1 MQTPP
6 LPLVNESSKYDGKTI
21 RWIEYKDHYEL
32 IFTDDFVTPSS
43 SGIRQNGHI
52 ILTGPGN
59 SLLTDIIMDMRNGD
73 KSREVHVFIG
83 SFGGEVAALNMILQQ
98 LLTYDYRV
106 GINLG
111 AACSCGWMLFFA
123 CQERYVSPFSQTM
136 YHDISSVCGGKH
148 SELHHN
154 AEFMGKLQQELLRV
168 TDTAKV
174 LTEKE
179 LELGR
184 TSEVCLT
191 GQELIDRGAA
201 RDYNYYIGREIP
213 MLNKGFLSVG
223 EKNYAKTPFGWLEF
237 TISDETPVPYEEVL
251 AQLNAPPEDIQEIL
265 LELDEAEKAAESSP
279 QKKSRSRKK
288 EAKGKA
294 EPETSQP
301 ESNPAETEVKKE

>member
-6 LPLVNESSKYDGKTI
+6 LSITNESNKYDGKAI

-43 SGIRQNGHI
+43 SGMRQNGRI
-52 ILTGPGN
+52 FLAGPGS

-73 KSREVHVFIG
+73 KSRELHVFIG
-83 SFGGEVAALNMILQQ
+83 SLGGEVAALNMILQQ
-98 LLTYDYRV
+98 LLTYDYRI

-111 AACSCGWMLFFA
+111 IACSCGWMLFFA

-154 AEFMGKLQQELLRV
+154 AEFMGKLQKELLKV
-168 TDTAKV
+168 TDTVQV

-201 RDYNYYIGREIP
+201 RDYSCYPGRVIP

-223 EKNYAKTPFGWLEF
+223 EKNYAKTLFGWLEF
-237 TISDETPVPYEEVL
+237 TISNERPVSYEEVL
-251 AQLNAPPEDIQEIL
+251 AQVNAPPEDICEMLQ
-265 LELDEAEKAAESSP
+265 ELDKAEKKSKSS

-288 EAKGKA
+288 EAKR
-294 EPETSQP
+294 ELDPETSQP
-301 ESNPAETEVKKE
+301 EPDSEATEDKGE